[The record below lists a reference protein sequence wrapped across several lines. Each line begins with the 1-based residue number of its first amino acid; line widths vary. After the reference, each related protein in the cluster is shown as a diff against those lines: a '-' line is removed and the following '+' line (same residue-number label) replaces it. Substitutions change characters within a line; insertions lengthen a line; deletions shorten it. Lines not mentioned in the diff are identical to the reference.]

1 MFRRGDGT
9 YVTIG
14 ISSYLSDVAQSDAIV
29 DALKAAGVT
38 KASRSWVIREAVR
51 RLDVP
56 AFIADVV
63 ARGK

>member
-1 MFRRGDGT
+1 MFRRGDGA
-9 YVTIG
+9 YVTICV
-14 ISSYLSDVAQSDAIV
+14 SSYPSDVAQLDAIV
-29 DALKAAGVT
+29 DTLKTAGFT

-56 AFIADVV
+56 AFIAEVV